1 MLIGSRLPAPR
12 DSSFFPVESP
22 IARECYDRV
31 SPTLQKENFDDCGGY
46 VIIQNP
52 SSLFALKN
60 YDEEDNTVAET
71 LSSLV
76 VSMQVQRD
84 G

>member
-1 MLIGSRLPAPR
+1 M
-12 DSSFFPVESP
+12 
-22 IARECYDRV
+22 

-60 YDEEDNTVAET
+60 YDEEDSTVAET

-76 VSMQVQRD
+76 VSMQVQHD